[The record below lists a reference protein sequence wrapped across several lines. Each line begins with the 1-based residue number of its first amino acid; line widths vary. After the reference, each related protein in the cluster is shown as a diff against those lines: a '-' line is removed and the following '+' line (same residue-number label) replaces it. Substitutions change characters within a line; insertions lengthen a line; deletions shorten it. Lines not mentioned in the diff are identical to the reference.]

1 MDHSM
6 PSQKQFQRI
15 AIAALL
21 PLSGLASAGLP
32 TAAAADGGTFT
43 ATLATFVD
51 DADGISTDVDLYW
64 DPADWIGL
72 SAGIGQAESSSELAD
87 LDGDAL
93 RAGIDLRG
101 ESLGGRLNWRRW
113 QDGGQFESDTLG
125 GEIYWRAT
133 SGWQFG
139 LIAEQRDFSVDY
151 TVTVLNRP
159 ITRRVE
165 FDGQGFGAQASWY
178 GEAWGGYLR
187 GVSYD
192 YGDTLARV
200 RAAAQTPNL
209 GRFPRIQALVASL
222 LTRTA
227 GAVDHDLSAGI
238 ERSFQR
244 SGLRLDVSTTRDAL
258 SAAESRTLSLSY
270 RYALTPRFELEG
282 TLGTAD
288 SDDLDSVGF
297 AGLALS
303 LRQ

>member
-1 MDHSM
+1 M
-6 PSQKQFQRI
+6 PSLRLFQRFVV
-15 AIAALL
+15 AALL
-21 PLSGLASAGLP
+21 PLSGPPLAV
-32 TAAAADGGTFT
+32 AADAGAFN
-43 ATLATFVD
+43 ATVATFID
-51 DADGISTDVDLYW
+51 DADGVSTDLDLYW
-64 DPADWIGL
+64 EPTDWLGL
-72 SAGIGQAESSSELAD
+72 SAGIGQAESSSQLAD

-93 RAGIDLRG
+93 RAGVDVRG
-101 ESLGGRLNWRRW
+101 DSLGGRLNWRRW
-113 QDGGQFESDTLG
+113 QDSGQFESDSLG
-125 GEIYWRAT
+125 GELYWRT
-133 SGWQFG
+133 GSGWQFG

-159 ITRRVE
+159 VTRRVE
-165 FDGQGFGAQASWY
+165 FDGQGFGAQVSWY

-227 GAVDHDLSAGI
+227 GAIDHDLSAGI

-244 SGLRLDVSTTRDAL
+244 SGLRLDVSTTRDTL

>member
-1 MDHSM
+1 M

-15 AIAALL
+15 AVATLL
-21 PLSGLASAGLP
+21 PLSGLASAALP
-32 TAAAADGGTFT
+32 TAAAADAGAFT

-51 DADGISTDVDLYW
+51 DADGISTDLDLYW
-64 DPADWIGL
+64 DPADWISL

-93 RAGIDLRG
+93 RAGIDLHG
-101 ESLGGRLNWRRW
+101 DSLGGRLNWRRW

-125 GEIYWRAT
+125 GEIYWRST
-133 SGWQFG
+133 TGWQLG

-159 ITRRVE
+159 IARRVE

-227 GAVDHDLSAGI
+227 GAIDHDLSAGI

-244 SGLRLDVSTTRDAL
+244 SGLRLDVSTTRDTL
-258 SAAESRTLSLSY
+258 SAAESRTVSLSY